1 MAAKGALAPFFNE
14 ENNKVDFMLYKKFFT
29 PATSLI
35 LIAILVLILS
45 AMRAT
50 GALGPASL
58 RWLLPLGFCLMAILP
73 WVLLTREGRL
83 TIGLKKP
90 MLSSQYILAV
100 VCGFAAAALCFA
112 LGLLLF
118 GHGMDNWFVNIGNN
132 YKSMMD
138 TTGMSFLMLS
148 LIFTLPALI
157 FSPIGEEIFYRGVL
171 QKTLEQKLSV
181 FASTAIECSLF
192 AIVHLVHHG
201 IIKTATGLTLLP
213 VSGFLW
219 MLQMFF
225 VALMFSWLRT
235 KTGSLYTAIL
245 AHMVFNLTMNFTIF
259 LFLW

>member
-1 MAAKGALAPFFNE
+1 
-14 ENNKVDFMLYKKFFT
+14 MLYKKYLS
-29 PATSLI
+29 PSASLFVI
-35 LIAILVLILS
+35 SFLVLIFS
-45 AMRAT
+45 WMRAT
-50 GALGPASL
+50 GALGPSYL
-58 RWLLPLGFCLMAILP
+58 RWLLPLGFCIMAILP
-73 WVLLTREGRL
+73 WLLLTAEGRL
-83 TIGLKKP
+83 TIGLTKP
-90 MLSSQYILAV
+90 KTKSSYLLAIGY
-100 VCGFAAAALCFA
+100 GFGSAFLCFL
-112 LGLLLF
+112 LGVLLF
-118 GHGMDNWFVNIGNN
+118 GNTGENWFVNIGNN
-132 YKSMMD
+132 YKTMMD
-138 TTGMSFLMLS
+138 TSHLSFLMLN

-181 FASTAIECSLF
+181 FTSTTIECSLF

>member
-1 MAAKGALAPFFNE
+1 
-14 ENNKVDFMLYKKFFT
+14 MLYRKLFT
-29 PATSLI
+29 PAISLI
-35 LIAILVLILS
+35 LIAVLVLIFS

-100 VCGFAAAALCFA
+100 VCGFAAAALCFV

-138 TTGMSFLMLS
+138 TTGMSFLMLN
-148 LIFTLPALI
+148 LIFTLPAIL

-181 FASTAIECSLF
+181 TSSTVIECSLF
-192 AIVHLVHHG
+192 ALVHLVHHG
-201 IIKTATGLTLLP
+201 IIKTAAGLDFLP
-213 VSGFLW
+213 ASGLLW
-219 MLQMFF
+219 MLQMFL
-225 VALMFSWLRT
+225 VAWIFSWLRA
-235 KTGSLYTAIL
+235 KSGSIYIAIL
-245 AHMVFNLTMNFTIF
+245 AHMVFNLTMNLTIF